1 METAPGVLTST
12 IEPEDQARADFYAL
26 LCRLYGA
33 APDAALLAAI
43 AGADELPPA
52 PESGAGHDFAE
63 AWHALI
69 AASAAMVPEAAAA
82 EYQELFIGVGQS
94 EVDLHGSA
102 YAKGASGKPLL
113 VDIREALVP
122 LGLARQAGSTMF
134 EDHLAAVCETM
145 RVLITGAG
153 GAEVFAVAQ
162 QRRFFDNNIAPWVF
176 ACCNAIKA
184 KTVANYYRRVA
195 QLTASFM
202 ALERDSFAI
211 E

>member
-1 METAPGVLTST
+1 METEPQVLTST

-26 LCRLYGA
+26 LSRLYGA
-33 APDAALLAAI
+33 APDATLLAAI
-43 AGADELPPA
+43 AGADELPA
-52 PESGAGHDFAE
+52 GPESGAGHDLAE

-69 AASAAMVPEAAAA
+69 AASAAIVPEAATD

-94 EVDLHGSA
+94 EVGLHGST

-113 VDIREALVP
+113 VDIREALGP
-122 LGLARQAGSTMF
+122 LGLARQPGATML

-153 GAEVFAVAQ
+153 DAGVFTLSQ
-162 QRRFFDNNIAPWVF
+162 QRRFFDNSIAPWVF
-176 ACCNAIKA
+176 VCCNAIKA

-195 QLTASFM
+195 QFTHCFM

-211 E
+211 D